1 MRVLLVARWMAPV
14 FAVLAVGLS
23 ARTADDGWID
33 LMANPFDAFNN
44 PSKEWEVVG
53 EVGLNP
59 ENAKRLSGKPG
70 KGIIY
75 NGPKGTT
82 RDLITKQKFGDV
94 EVHLEF
100 MIPQRSNSGIKLEG
114 LYEIQIYDSHG
125 KKEAAAT
132 DCGGIY
138 PRAELKP
145 KYMHID
151 KGFPPRTN
159 AAKPA
164 GEWQTLDIIFLAPR
178 FDESGK
184 KTANAKFVKVVLNG
198 QVVHE
203 NQEVPYPTG
212 HAWHDKE
219 VPTGPILLQADHGP
233 IAFKSVKVREYKEKK

>member
-1 MRVLLVARWMAPV
+1 MQRLPLHRLLAIAFAFITLSLPAR
-14 FAVLAVGLS
+14 
-23 ARTADDGWID
+23 ADEGWVD
-33 LMANPFDAFNN
+33 LLANPFEAFKDA
-44 PSKEWEVVG
+44 SKEWEVVG
-53 EVGLNP
+53 EVGINP
-59 ENAKRLSGKPG
+59 ENAKRLSAKPG
-70 KGIIY
+70 KGIVY

-82 RDLITKQKFGDV
+82 KDLITKEKFGDI

-114 LYEIQIYDSHG
+114 LYEIQIFDSHG
-125 KKEAAAT
+125 KKT
-132 DCGGIY
+132 VDGSDCGGIY

-145 KYMHID
+145 KYHHLD
-151 KGFPPRTN
+151 KGIAPKVN

-184 KTANAKFVKVVLNG
+184 KTGNARFVKVVLNG
-198 QVVHE
+198 QLIHDNV
-203 NQEVPYPTG
+203 EVPFPTG

-233 IAFKSVKVREYKEKK
+233 IALRSVKVREYKEKK

>member
-1 MRVLLVARWMAPV
+1 MHVLPALRWSVALFV
-14 FAVLAVGLS
+14 VLALS
-23 ARTADDGWID
+23 LPGRADDGWID
-33 LMANPFDAFNN
+33 LMANPFEAFQK
-44 PSKEWEVVG
+44 PSKEWEVAGDVG
-53 EVGLNP
+53 INP
-59 ENAKRLSGKPG
+59 ENARRLSGKPG

-82 RDLITKQKFGDV
+82 RDLVTKQKFRDV

-114 LYEIQIYDSHG
+114 LYEIQIHDSFG
-125 KKEAAAT
+125 KKTAT
-132 DCGGIY
+132 ASDCGGIY

-145 KYMHID
+145 KYHHID
-151 KGFPPRTN
+151 QGFPPRTN

-164 GEWQTLDIIFLAPR
+164 GEWQTLDIIFVAPR

-203 NQEVPYPTG
+203 NVEVPYPTG

-219 VPTGPILLQADHGP
+219 VPAGPILLQADHGP